1 MEEWMWIEVEEP
13 VPLCKSGGRERLPNS
28 SGGGKRNWELAVGDQ
43 ERAEAASGG
52 SEWEV
57 V

>member
-1 MEEWMWIEVEEP
+1 MEEWMWVEVEEP
-13 VPLCKSGGRERLPNS
+13 VPLRKSGDRERLPNS
-28 SGGGKRNWELAVGDQ
+28 CGGGKRNWAVGDQ
-43 ERAEAASGG
+43 EWAEAASGG